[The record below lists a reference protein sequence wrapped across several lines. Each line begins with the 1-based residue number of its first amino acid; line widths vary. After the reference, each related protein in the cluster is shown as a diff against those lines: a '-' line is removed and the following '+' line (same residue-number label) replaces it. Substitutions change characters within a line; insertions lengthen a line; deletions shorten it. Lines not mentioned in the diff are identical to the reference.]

1 MGKTSKADVKALIP
15 DTELTHEIQSFVID
29 RKSVV

>member
-15 DTELTHEIQSFVID
+15 DTELTHEIQSFVIHNY
-29 RKSVV
+29 